1 MVPASGHWTALCPQ
15 KGNLV
20 CTSLQ
25 YTDST
30 GAHYFGRTLELDVDE
45 PWVLAYVP
53 AGMEFESDAPDSK
66 PLHYATKYGF
76 LGVTAP
82 ARMPTKEE
90 PLTQNDLK
98 VCEGMNSEGVTF
110 SLLAYPTVG
119 GKEDAVA
126 NTLEALEAW
135 DLGSFVLGQCSSV
148 DDVKAELAK
157 EHVHLTRVALVGD
170 TVFPFHLVVHDR
182 SGASIVIE
190 WLDGEQKIFDNPV
203 GVMTN
208 GPTFPWHLTN
218 LGNWTHLTNV
228 DQSSATFGSLD
239 VKQPDS
245 GIATA
250 SLPGSSTSV
259 GRFIRAVFYSNFTE
273 KVADPDKAMHNLSR
287 IMNNFDRPR
296 GLSTSPATGGG
307 EGMKFQGID
316 SGNAGP
322 PTEYT
327 VWTNMADLSRGQF
340 FFRSYDAFSWTS
352 CDLSALEEANE
363 PRAMLTSQLDALGGD
378 GTKALLA
385 GMGI

>member
-1 MVPASGHWTALCPQ
+1 M
-15 KGNLV
+15 

-45 PWVLAYVP
+45 PWVLTYVP
-53 AGMEFESDAPDSK
+53 AGMEFESEAPDSK
-66 PLHYATKYGF
+66 PLHYTTRYGF

-82 ARMPTKEE
+82 ARMPTKEQ

-148 DDVKAELAK
+148 
-157 EHVHLTRVALVGD
+157 
-170 TVFPFHLVVHDR
+170 HDR

-190 WLDGEQKIFDNPV
+190 WLDGEQEIYDNPL

-228 DQSSATFGSLD
+228 DQSSAASGPFD

-250 SLPGSSTSV
+250 ALPGSSTSV

-296 GLSTSPATGGG
+296 ALSTSPATGGG
-307 EGMKFQGID
+307 EGMKSQGID

-352 CDLSALEEANE
+352 FDLSAIEEANE
-363 PRAMLTSQLDALGGD
+363 PRAMLTSQLDAMGGD
-378 GTKALLA
+378 VTKALLA